1 MKICILAV
9 GRCGSTSLF
18 NCIYKHLGKDYTG
31 ISEPFNKYVN
41 KKTYES
47 NFQTISDS
55 NNVLIKVI
63 VDIKHIPSQLNERE
77 YFEWLFG
84 CFDKIILLDRI
95 DETLQLESF
104 AYHTYTNSKHW
115 HIKKRY
121 DIDSIPKEYMD
132 NQLTYLRINKNKL
145 KELSLTYNTKIY
157 FYEDIFLKIEKKVL
171 YSLLEYI
178 GIQPNNEIIKNTID
192 SKQFKVRIEDSD
204 ISLI

>member
-1 MKICILAV
+1 
-9 GRCGSTSLF
+9 
-18 NCIYKHLGKDYTG
+18 
-31 ISEPFNKYVN
+31 
-41 KKTYES
+41 
-47 NFQTISDS
+47 
-55 NNVLIKVI
+55 
-63 VDIKHIPSQLNERE
+63 
-77 YFEWLFG
+77 
-84 CFDKIILLDRI
+84 
-95 DETLQLESF
+95 
-104 AYHTYTNSKHW
+104 
-115 HIKKRY
+115 
-121 DIDSIPKEYMD
+121 MD